1 MTSTKD
7 LQMLFNSNFG
17 CGSYGG
23 YIGMGRG
30 EAAALPPG
38 GSKSQLFTTIIKKMD
53 NKQPHA

>member
-1 MTSTKD
+1 MTSTKG

-30 EAAALPPG
+30 EAAAVPLG
-38 GSKSQLFTTIIKKMD
+38 GLKASYLRRSLKKMG
-53 NKQPHA
+53 NKQPHP